1 MMKSW
6 NTTNSNKKT
15 KTTDSPILQP
25 CCFPIRVWSA
35 SDTFGRAII
44 ESRRCDFAKIERQWF
59 GEEKGHA
66 GIVVIHNLLSPI
78 VLEKVRDYLMTSTFY
93 YDVKTPRYGRYVG
106 TYMND
111 GMHDKLVMA
120 IAFELHKATPR
131 VMKGYAMKE
140 MWTYKYESS

>member
-1 MMKSW
+1 
-6 NTTNSNKKT
+6 
-15 KTTDSPILQP
+15 
-25 CCFPIRVWSA
+25 
-35 SDTFGRAII
+35 
-44 ESRRCDFAKIERQWF
+44 
-59 GEEKGHA
+59 
-66 GIVVIHNLLSPI
+66 
-78 VLEKVRDYLMTSTFY
+78 MTSTFY